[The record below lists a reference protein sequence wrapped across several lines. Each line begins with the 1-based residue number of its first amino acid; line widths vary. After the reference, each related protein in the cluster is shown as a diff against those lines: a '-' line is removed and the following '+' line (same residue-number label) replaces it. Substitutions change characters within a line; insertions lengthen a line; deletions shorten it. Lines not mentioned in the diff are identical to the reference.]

1 MRTLKLIALALFVLI
16 FSQCKTTSPTA
27 PTGPAPSM
35 LEVVNTLDTTQSTF
49 LNYADSTNGN
59 AWRSILLTT
68 KWLQSQPNILS
79 AYSFDSIHINI
90 VLKSGLHALFYF
102 DQIDADSMSLT
113 RGGGIPKNSKTHLFP
128 LGHKSENTITNKKVL
143 FFIPPFS
150 QFYGDNGA
158 RFQTVLDFIQKSG
171 LGLEV
176 TILKGFNA
184 GYSQIETF
192 KDYGLVIIDS
202 HGLQEEFMTGTNFD
216 VFTTKGTTRSE
227 ADIKQIFDNKG
238 GLGSYDKCISGL
250 LTVGKSV
257 MINTLI
263 ANWQKTLPYNNLV
276 WVNFWATSK
285 YINSLPSMPNTVIFG
300 NMCFS
305 GWGLTS
311 FTYPPGSSTDIN
323 GKVIEYP
330 AQTVSYDPIRA
341 AFLNK
346 SPLSYYCYTSDDG
359 SSDFVNDIF
368 ALDMEDTLM
377 HGLMTNVDSTGHV
390 YLQWNEQEFPDPKNG
405 DLYLRHFGADN
416 YSYMKCGDTLVDDR
430 DGQKYPTV
438 CIGKQI
444 WMAKNLNYYAPGSVT
459 YNNDPVNGTVYGRL
473 YDFQTMMQGAAPTNA
488 VPSGVQGVC
497 PKGWHIPSDAE
508 FTTLSINLGD
518 SDGGAMKSTSPLWNS
533 PNMAATNSSG
543 FSALPGGYS
552 SDITNPNAFG
562 GIGDLATFATTTPI
576 VGGIGDWSTWGI
588 LYNSYS
594 LDGFNEY
601 QKGGVACRCV
611 KDP

>member
-1 MRTLKLIALALFVLI
+1 
-16 FSQCKTTSPTA
+16 
-27 PTGPAPSM
+27 
-35 LEVVNTLDTTQSTF
+35 
-49 LNYADSTNGN
+49 
-59 AWRSILLTT
+59 
-68 KWLQSQPNILS
+68 
-79 AYSFDSIHINI
+79 
-90 VLKSGLHALFYF
+90 
-102 DQIDADSMSLT
+102 
-113 RGGGIPKNSKTHLFP
+113 
-128 LGHKSENTITNKKVL
+128 
-143 FFIPPFS
+143 
-150 QFYGDNGA
+150 
-158 RFQTVLDFIQKSG
+158 
-171 LGLEV
+171 
-176 TILKGFNA
+176 
-184 GYSQIETF
+184 
-192 KDYGLVIIDS
+192 
-202 HGLQEEFMTGTNFD
+202 
-216 VFTTKGTTRSE
+216 
-227 ADIKQIFDNKG
+227 
-238 GLGSYDKCISGL
+238 
-250 LTVGKSV
+250 
-257 MINTLI
+257 
-263 ANWQKTLPYNNLV
+263 
-276 WVNFWATSK
+276 
-285 YINSLPSMPNTVIFG
+285 
-300 NMCFS
+300 
-305 GWGLTS
+305 
-311 FTYPPGSSTDIN
+311 
-323 GKVIEYP
+323 
-330 AQTVSYDPIRA
+330 
-341 AFLNK
+341 
-346 SPLSYYCYTSDDG
+346 
-359 SSDFVNDIF
+359 
-368 ALDMEDTLM
+368 
-377 HGLMTNVDSTGHV
+377 MTNVDSTGHV

-488 VPSGVQGVC
+488 EPSGVQGVC